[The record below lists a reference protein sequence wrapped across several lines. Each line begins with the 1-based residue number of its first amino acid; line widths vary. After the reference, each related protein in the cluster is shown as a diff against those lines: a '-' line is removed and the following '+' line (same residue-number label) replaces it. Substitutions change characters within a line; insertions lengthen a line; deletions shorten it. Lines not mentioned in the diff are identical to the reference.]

1 MIQKHVYEAPEA
13 ELLDVIFENRF
24 MVDSPDNGYSDP
36 GYNPNLPGDNN
47 QGGF

>member
-1 MIQKHVYEAPEA
+1 MIQKNFYEAPEA
-13 ELLDVIFENRF
+13 ELLDVRFENRF
-24 MVDSPDNGYSDP
+24 MVDSLDNGYSGP